1 LSGQFRHGKGLLAN
15 RLGAL
20 QRQKSGVGRPG
31 YSKGN
36 NASHPEL
43 SLVGSIDLNA
53 GDFAAEEYSKDMR
66 GGSKVVT
73 DRPDPRGAD
82 AFGLVL
88 RFERRRGGK
97 VLLHAPASH
106 APANSLANR
115 ASLKPAYTS
124 EPADDDDFARFE
136 QEPEERINYRQRM
149 FMNVIALAI
158 VTLLL
163 GAGVWIAGTITEL
176 QKDQDCILQGRSN
189 CAPLELPMP
198 VRE

>member
-1 LSGQFRHGKGLLAN
+1 MPKPDLGLA
-15 RLGAL
+15 
-20 QRQKSGVGRPG
+20 G
-31 YSKGN
+31 YSEENDRG
-36 NASHPEL
+36 HPEL
-43 SLVGSIDLNA
+43 SLAGSIDLDA
-53 GDFAAEEYSKDMR
+53 GDFAAEEYLRGMR

-73 DRPDPRGAD
+73 NRPDPRGAD

-97 VLLHAPASH
+97 MLLQAPANH
-106 APANSLANR
+106 APANR
-115 ASLKPAYTS
+115 APLKPARAS
-124 EPADDDDFARFE
+124 ELTDDDIDDFARFE

-163 GAGVWIAGTITEL
+163 GAGVWIAATITEL

-198 VRE
+198 ERD

>member
-1 LSGQFRHGKGLLAN
+1 VKETTAVIRKSLL
-15 RLGAL
+15 
-20 QRQKSGVGRPG
+20 
-31 YSKGN
+31 
-36 NASHPEL
+36 
-43 SLVGSIDLNA
+43 GSIDLDA
-53 GDFAAEEYSKDMR
+53 GDFAAEEYSRNMR

-97 VLLHAPASH
+97 MLLHAPANH
-106 APANSLANR
+106 VPANR
-115 ASLKPAYTS
+115 AALKLAPTS
-124 EPADDDDFARFE
+124 EQAVDDADDFARFE

>member
-1 LSGQFRHGKGLLAN
+1 L
-15 RLGAL
+15 
-20 QRQKSGVGRPG
+20 GVGLPA
-31 YSKGN
+31 YSEGN
-36 NASHPEL
+36 NGGHPEL

-53 GDFAAEEYSKDMR
+53 GDFAEEEYSKDMR

-97 VLLHAPASH
+97 VLLQAHANH
-106 APANSLANR
+106 AAANR
-115 ASLKPAYTS
+115 APLKTVYAS
-124 EPADDDDFARFE
+124 EPAHDDTDDFASFE

-149 FMNVIALAI
+149 FMNVVALAI

-189 CAPLELPMP
+189 CAPVELPMP
-198 VRE
+198 ERE

>member
-1 LSGQFRHGKGLLAN
+1 
-15 RLGAL
+15 
-20 QRQKSGVGRPG
+20 
-31 YSKGN
+31 
-36 NASHPEL
+36 
-43 SLVGSIDLNA
+43 
-53 GDFAAEEYSKDMR
+53 MR

-97 VLLHAPASH
+97 VLLHAPANH
-106 APANSLANR
+106 GPANR
-115 ASLKPAYTS
+115 APLRSAYAA
-124 EPADDDDFARFE
+124 EPADDDTDDFASFE
-136 QEPEERINYRQRM
+136 QEPEERTNYRQRM

-163 GAGVWIAGTITEL
+163 GAGVWIAATITEL
-176 QKDQDCILQGRSN
+176 QRDQDCILQGRSN
-189 CAPLELPMP
+189 CAPVELPMP

>member
-1 LSGQFRHGKGLLAN
+1 
-15 RLGAL
+15 
-20 QRQKSGVGRPG
+20 
-31 YSKGN
+31 
-36 NASHPEL
+36 
-43 SLVGSIDLNA
+43 
-53 GDFAAEEYSKDMR
+53 MR

-88 RFERRRGGK
+88 RFERRRGGRM
-97 VLLHAPASH
+97 LLHAPANH
-106 APANSLANR
+106 GPTNR
-115 ASLKPAYTS
+115 TTLKPAPAS
-124 EPADDDDFARFE
+124 EVDDDSTNDFARFE
-136 QEPEERINYRQRM
+136 QEPEERVDYRQRM

-163 GAGVWIAGTITEL
+163 GAGVWIASTITEL

-189 CAPLELPMP
+189 CAPVELPMP

>member
-1 LSGQFRHGKGLLAN
+1 
-15 RLGAL
+15 
-20 QRQKSGVGRPG
+20 
-31 YSKGN
+31 
-36 NASHPEL
+36 
-43 SLVGSIDLNA
+43 
-53 GDFAAEEYSKDMR
+53 MR

-97 VLLHAPASH
+97 VLLHAPPSH
-106 APANSLANR
+106 VPTNR
-115 ASLKPAYTS
+115 ASLKPIYRS
-124 EPADDDDFARFE
+124 EPADDDTDDFSRFE

-149 FMNVIALAI
+149 FMNVVALVI

-163 GAGVWIAGTITEL
+163 GAGVWIASTITEL

-189 CAPLELPMP
+189 CAPLELPTPM
-198 VRE
+198 RE

>member
-1 LSGQFRHGKGLLAN
+1 MAAPATPKRTLAC
-15 RLGAL
+15 
-20 QRQKSGVGRPG
+20 QG
-31 YSKGN
+31 YSEENDRG
-36 NASHPEL
+36 HPEL
-43 SLVGSIDLNA
+43 SLAGSIDLDA
-53 GDFAAEEYSKDMR
+53 GDFAAEEYLRGMR

-73 DRPDPRGAD
+73 DRDPRGAD

-97 VLLHAPASH
+97 MLLHAPANH
-106 APANSLANR
+106 APANRAPLNPAR
-115 ASLKPAYTS
+115 ASELT
-124 EPADDDDFARFE
+124 DDDINDFARFE
-136 QEPEERINYRQRM
+136 QEPEQINYRQRM

-163 GAGVWIAGTITEL
+163 GAGVWIASTITEL

-198 VRE
+198 ERD

>member
-1 LSGQFRHGKGLLAN
+1 
-15 RLGAL
+15 
-20 QRQKSGVGRPG
+20 
-31 YSKGN
+31 
-36 NASHPEL
+36 
-43 SLVGSIDLNA
+43 VGSIDLNT
-53 GDFAAEEYSKDMR
+53 GDFAAEEYSTDMR

-97 VLLHAPASH
+97 VLLRAPANH
-106 APANSLANR
+106 APANRESPT
-115 ASLKPAYTS
+115 PAATS
-124 EPADDDDFARFE
+124 KQADDDTDDFARFE

-149 FMNVIALAI
+149 FMNVVALAI

-189 CAPLELPMP
+189 CAPIELPMP

>member
-1 LSGQFRHGKGLLAN
+1 
-15 RLGAL
+15 
-20 QRQKSGVGRPG
+20 
-31 YSKGN
+31 
-36 NASHPEL
+36 
-43 SLVGSIDLNA
+43 
-53 GDFAAEEYSKDMR
+53 MR

-97 VLLHAPASH
+97 VLLRAPVSH
-106 APANSLANR
+106 APANR
-115 ASLKPAYTS
+115 GSLKPALTS
-124 EPADDDDFARFE
+124 EQADDDTDDFARFE

-149 FMNVIALAI
+149 FMNFIALAI

-189 CAPLELPMP
+189 CAPVELPMP

>member
-1 LSGQFRHGKGLLAN
+1 
-15 RLGAL
+15 
-20 QRQKSGVGRPG
+20 
-31 YSKGN
+31 
-36 NASHPEL
+36 
-43 SLVGSIDLNA
+43 
-53 GDFAAEEYSKDMR
+53 MR

-97 VLLHAPASH
+97 VLLQAHANH
-106 APANSLANR
+106 AAANR
-115 ASLKPAYTS
+115 APLKTVYAS
-124 EPADDDDFARFE
+124 EPAHDDTDDFASFE

-149 FMNVIALAI
+149 FMNVVALAI

-189 CAPLELPMP
+189 CAPVELPMP
-198 VRE
+198 ERE

>member
-1 LSGQFRHGKGLLAN
+1 
-15 RLGAL
+15 
-20 QRQKSGVGRPG
+20 
-31 YSKGN
+31 
-36 NASHPEL
+36 
-43 SLVGSIDLNA
+43 
-53 GDFAAEEYSKDMR
+53 MR

-97 VLLHAPASH
+97 VLLHAPAS
-106 APANSLANR
+106 PANRAPANR
-115 ASLKPAYTS
+115 ASLKPVYRS
-124 EPADDDDFARFE
+124 EPADNDTDDFARFE

>member
-1 LSGQFRHGKGLLAN
+1 M
-15 RLGAL
+15 
-20 QRQKSGVGRPG
+20 P
-31 YSKGN
+31 
-36 NASHPEL
+36 
-43 SLVGSIDLNA
+43 
-53 GDFAAEEYSKDMR
+53 

-97 VLLHAPASH
+97 VLLHAPANH
-106 APANSLANR
+106 APANR
-115 ASLKPAYTS
+115 APLKTVYAS
-124 EPADDDDFARFE
+124 EPAHDDTDDFASFE

-149 FMNVIALAI
+149 FMNVVALAI

-189 CAPLELPMP
+189 CAPVELPMP
-198 VRE
+198 ARE

>member
-1 LSGQFRHGKGLLAN
+1 LA
-15 RLGAL
+15 
-20 QRQKSGVGRPG
+20 QWG
-31 YSKGN
+31 YSEGN
-36 NASHPEL
+36 NGGHPEL
-43 SLVGSIDLNA
+43 SLACSIDLDT
-53 GDFAAEEYSKDMR
+53 GDFAAEEYSRAMR

-73 DRPDPRGAD
+73 DRPDPRDAD

-97 VLLHAPASH
+97 MLLHT
-106 APANSLANR
+106 PANHVPANR
-115 ASLKPAYTS
+115 TSLKLAPSS
-124 EPADDDDFARFE
+124 EQTEGDTDDFARFE

-149 FMNVIALAI
+149 FMNFVALAI

>member
-1 LSGQFRHGKGLLAN
+1 L
-15 RLGAL
+15 
-20 QRQKSGVGRPG
+20 GVGLPA
-31 YSKGN
+31 YSEGN
-36 NASHPEL
+36 NGGHPEL
-43 SLVGSIDLNA
+43 SLIGSINLNA
-53 GDFAAEEYSKDMR
+53 GDFAVEEYSNYMR

-73 DRPDPRGAD
+73 DRPDPGGAD

-97 VLLHAPASH
+97 VLLHAPANH
-106 APANSLANR
+106 APANR
-115 ASLKPAYTS
+115 APLKTVYAS
-124 EPADDDDFARFE
+124 EPAHDDTDDFASFE

-149 FMNVIALAI
+149 FMNVVALAI

-189 CAPLELPMP
+189 CAPVELPMP